1 MSRQLVQFRNNA
13 LGRIYN
19 NVATPFGAMASRS
32 AYTVARRFASGAM
45 KRRRTEQLSRHGR
58 ENLSSSAPLTG
69 HYDYKTDYRKRRLS
83 RFQRRVV
90 RRRRKWRRRVVK
102 AVRESTLGSAHII
115 RRSFAADQNSP
126 DSLSNSV
133 SWTMYGLNGFNNP
146 NLNTTNDIGQ
156 SMFEAAGSDWTNWTS
171 TTLASVNHKIH
182 AYHATMEVTI
192 VNSGGNDALVEV
204 YFIRA
209 RSREDEA
216 WLSPNNVYN
225 VGFLKQKETR
235 EPDTNLQVGT
245 PLTPTE
251 LGVTPFQNALFC
263 RKFNIY
269 KRQKFRIPGNGG
281 EVSFIMHDRR
291 ARTFTLSR
299 VRQYAWDR
307 AMSGV
312 LVQWNGVAQGSTV
325 GGEEP
330 SPALPTTLGF
340 NVTRRY
346 RFKFA
351 RDDTPTDGRN

>member
-19 NVATPFGAMASRS
+19 NVATPWMPS
-32 AYTVARRFASGAM
+32 ATRAAYEVTRRLASGAM
-45 KRRRTEQLSRHGR
+45 KRRRMDQGGR
-58 ENLSSSAPLTG
+58 FRSPLSSSAPLTG
-69 HYDYKTDYRKRRLS
+69 HFDYKTDYRKRRLT
-83 RFQRRVV
+83 RRRRRVI

-115 RRSFAADQNSP
+115 RRSFASDQNSP
-126 DSLSNSV
+126 DGLSNSV
-133 SWTMYGLNGFNNP
+133 SWTLYGLNGFNNP

-156 SMFEAAGSDWTNWTS
+156 SMFEAAGPDWTNWTS

-182 AYHATMEVTI
+182 AYHGTMEVTI
-192 VNSGGNDALVEV
+192 VNAGGNDALVEV

-235 EPDTNLQVGT
+235 EPDTGLQVGT

-281 EVSFIMHDRR
+281 EVSFVMHDRKP
-291 ARTFTLSR
+291 RTYTMSS

-307 AMSGV
+307 GTSGI
-312 LVQWNGVAQGSTV
+312 LVQWQGVALGSSA
-325 GGEEP
+325 GGEP
-330 SPALPTTLGF
+330 ATPALPTTLSF